1 MESSKTEAIKQ
12 DQGIFQSLQVL
23 YPKQAV
29 GKPNPSGPRSPC
41 LEEAEGTAGPW
52 EAKAADRHADKFP
65 RVARA
70 ALSRDPAAGPLS
82 GLPHGPDHGES
93 PAETRA
99 SMGMGCLSPGAA
111 LEGEAAWPRGSRAPA
126 LPARRL
132 SNSQASGG
140 RPLLSP
146 GPEGK
151 ANFPL
156 WDSRSCQ
163 EPPLELYKENITV
176 AFLSHLLPQTPY
188 SCLPYF
194 LLQRLPEPL
203 FPPSPPETRAPERE
217 AVGPNNRAG
226 LTAPKGQSPSAAG
239 GRGSPDP
246 ASPAFSPPPPRRG
259 DPGARGNASLGQPSS
274 PSSPTYK
281 LVPGASASGDFHSPS
296 WRLGETPESPRAN
309 RLHRQDARLP
319 ATPLPNAAG
328 RRRAPGLSAAGAPP
342 IPHRL
347 VHQP

>member
-1 MESSKTEAIKQ
+1 MGTLLESSKTEAIRQ

-52 EAKAADRHADKFP
+52 EAKAADRHAEKFLP
-65 RVARA
+65 VARA
-70 ALSRDPAAGPLS
+70 AGSRDPAAGPLS
-82 GLPHGPDHGES
+82 GLPHGPDHGAS

-132 SNSQASGG
+132 SNRQASGG

-203 FPPSPPETRAPERE
+203 FPPSPPEKRAPERE
-217 AVGPNNRAG
+217 AETFLLDPTIV
-226 LTAPKGQSPSAAG
+226 
-239 GRGSPDP
+239 P
-246 ASPAFSPPPPRRG
+246 ASRPPKDSPPPQLAAEGPPIRLPPPFPPRLHVAG
-259 DPGARGNASLGQPSS
+259 IQ
-274 PSSPTYK
+274 
-281 LVPGASASGDFHSPS
+281 VPAGMPLWANPVPPAAN
-296 WRLGETPESPRAN
+296 LQVSPR
-309 RLHRQDARLP
+309 
-319 ATPLPNAAG
+319 
-328 RRRAPGLSAAGAPP
+328 GLSLRGLP
-342 IPHRL
+342 
-347 VHQP
+347 QPFLEAWRDPRVTEG